1 MITKSIAL
9 GLIPIGEDCEPQAV
23 SHSWATAYTYCAR
36 ELGAQQHLAR
46 SANRMV

>member
-1 MITKSIAL
+1 MITRTIAL

-23 SHSWATAYTYCAR
+23 SHSWATAYPYCTRGLA
-36 ELGAQQHLAR
+36 AQQHLAR